1 MISESG
7 VRNRGLTTFTVT
19 GAVALRA
26 DTPAALLSPAR
37 EVSPVANPAPASAR
51 RKSRRFGRGL
61 MVEKGYFVFGVFTP
75 VRLASKGFLTTT
87 RLVIALRSPAGILGG
102 TGDEDEALP

>member
-1 MISESG
+1 
-7 VRNRGLTTFTVT
+7 
-19 GAVALRA
+19 
-26 DTPAALLSPAR
+26 
-37 EVSPVANPAPASAR
+37 
-51 RKSRRFGRGL
+51 